1 MPLQESNVK
10 DFEEST
16 KSENSDNISQNTDT
30 NKNLLRRHI
39 HITYALEII
48 INIPTAILW
57 NLNSIECEVN
67 CEISNGVDFGKF
79 LILVLRIA
87 WLFSVDDFFLY
98 WGRGC

>member
-48 INIPTAILW
+48 INIPTAIL
-57 NLNSIECEVN
+57 
-67 CEISNGVDFGKF
+67 
-79 LILVLRIA
+79 
-87 WLFSVDDFFLY
+87 
-98 WGRGC
+98 